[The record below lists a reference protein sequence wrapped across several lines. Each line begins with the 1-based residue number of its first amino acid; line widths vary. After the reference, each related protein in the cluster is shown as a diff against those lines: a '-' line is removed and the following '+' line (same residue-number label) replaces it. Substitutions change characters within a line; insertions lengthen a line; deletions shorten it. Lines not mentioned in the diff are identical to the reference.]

1 MTQEKEAFLDRWS
14 RLKKEQPAEQQAQPP
29 AVAEAGKDE
38 DPAPPLQPVSELN
51 PDSDFTPFM
60 NAKVDPVTRR
70 DALKKLFA
78 DAHYNIPDP
87 FEAYSEDYTQSEPI
101 PEKMLKAINR
111 VRDVAVR
118 GEEKVVEEERLAAEA
133 RQAEQAKQAEQSEL
147 PTQEPQDV
155 PGKQDA

>member
-14 RLKKEQPAEQQAQPP
+14 RLKQEPPAEKTVVPEVKEEKP
-29 AVAEAGKDE
+29 L
-38 DPAPPLQPVSELN
+38 PPLQPLAELN

-60 NAKVDPVTRR
+60 NPKVDPGTRR
-70 DALKKLFA
+70 DALKKLFT

-101 PEKMLKAINR
+101 PLEMLKAINR
-111 VRDVAVR
+111 VRDVAVK
-118 GEEKVVEEERLAAEA
+118 GPEKVAEEERLAE
-133 RQAEQAKQAEQSEL
+133 QAELAKKDEKPEL
-147 PTQEPQDV
+147 PTQEPEDV